1 MAESPKTTPVDLK
14 RVARIARLMAWGFGM
29 LVLAGCANMRP
40 RVECKPVAP
49 KITKPAQ
56 APIQKCEVQL

>member
-1 MAESPKTTPVDLK
+1 MAEKPKTSPVDLK
-14 RVARIARLMAWGFGM
+14 KMARMARLLAWGFGM

-49 KITKPAQ
+49 GITRRNQLPEQ
-56 APIQKCEVQL
+56 RCEVRL